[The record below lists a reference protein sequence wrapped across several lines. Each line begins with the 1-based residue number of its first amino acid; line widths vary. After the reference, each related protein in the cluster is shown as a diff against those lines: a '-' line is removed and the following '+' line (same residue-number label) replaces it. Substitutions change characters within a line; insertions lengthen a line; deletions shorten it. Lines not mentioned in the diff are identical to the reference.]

1 MTIAI
6 LTTGDEL
13 IDGDTLNTNGH
24 AIAQALN
31 SEGLSIGLHLS
42 CRDKEQEIV
51 DCLQFLDKNHEI
63 IILVGGLGP
72 TSDDRTRFALASFL
86 NTPLIEFP
94 EAIDHVESRLTRAKL
109 TMNAGNRQ
117 QALFPEDAI
126 LFPNPDGTA
135 MGCCVKRGLKNLFIM
150 LPGPPRECLPM
161 LNNYALPKL
170 QQADHN
176 KKELLKWRLFGVAE
190 GQIAETLETALS
202 ELLTSSTDYET
213 GYRLETPYIEFKV
226 RCHKHDMERIKQKIE
241 PLIQPHVIATVD
253 QKASERLRS
262 VIEQI
267 PACFVIID
275 DVTGGRLQTLIQRP
289 SNYHKVF
296 FHASGSNDNSMPHD
310 IGLKGSDSL
319 YFHLSGLEGYWK
331 EQTES
336 TTTEIKI
343 EYKYEDKKGSDTSTL
358 AFRSA
363 LVVEYAAELLCFR
376 LVHLINQLH
385 QRVT

>member
-42 CRDKEQEIV
+42 CHDKEQEIV

-202 ELLTSSTDYET
+202 ELLPFSTDYET

-267 PACFVIID
+267 PARFVIID

-296 FHASGSNDNSMPHD
+296 FHASGSNDSSMPND
-310 IGLKGSDSL
+310 LGLKGSDSL
-319 YFHLSGLEGYWK
+319 YFYLSGLEGYWK
-331 EQTES
+331 DQTES

-343 EYKYEDKKGSDTSTL
+343 EYKYEDKTGSDTSTL

>member
-42 CRDKEQEIV
+42 CRDKEQDIV
-51 DCLQFLDKNHEI
+51 DCLQFLAKNHDI

-72 TSDDRTRFALASFL
+72 TSDDRTRFALANYL
-86 NTPLIEFP
+86 NTSLIEFP
-94 EAIDHVESRLTRAKL
+94 KATDHIQARLVRAKL
-109 TMNAGNRQ
+109 EMNAGNRQ
-117 QALFPEDAI
+117 QALFPEDAL
-126 LFPNPDGTA
+126 LFDNPHGTA
-135 MGCCVKRGLKNLFIM
+135 MGCCVGRGSKNLYIM

-161 LNNYALPKL
+161 LNNFALPAL

-190 GQIAETLETALS
+190 GQIAEVLENALS
-202 ELLTSSTDYET
+202 ELGLASTDFET
-213 GYRLETPYIEFKV
+213 GYRLDTPYLEFKV
-226 RCHKHDMERIKQKIE
+226 RCHKLDMQRIKQHIE
-241 PLIQPHVIATVD
+241 PLIQPHIIATVD
-253 QKASERLRS
+253 QKASESLQAI
-262 VIEQI
+262 IEQTK
-267 PACFVIID
+267 ADFVIID

-296 FHASGSNDNSMPHD
+296 FHDTSSSTS
-310 IGLKGSDSL
+310 LKPRDVELGKAATF
-319 YFHLSGLEGYWK
+319 YFHLTGLEGYWE
-331 EQTES
+331 EQTGS
-336 TTTEIKI
+336 TTTDITIDYQCGNKT
-343 EYKYEDKKGSDTSTL
+343 GSDTSKL
-358 AFRSA
+358 AFRSQM
-363 LVVEYAAELLCFR
+363 VIEYAAELLCFR
-376 LVHLINQLH
+376 LVYLINQLH